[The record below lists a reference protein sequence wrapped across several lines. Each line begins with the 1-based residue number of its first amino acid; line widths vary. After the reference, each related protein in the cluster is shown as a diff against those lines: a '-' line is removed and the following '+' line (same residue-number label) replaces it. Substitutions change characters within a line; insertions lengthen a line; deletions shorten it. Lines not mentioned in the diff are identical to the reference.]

1 MLLKICATSGYISV
15 QRDLDKPT
23 TKKSDTYIPSFIR
36 VILARKTKRGNLK
49 HIAGG
54 FETVNQTC
62 EVQSDEWQQQIMPYY
77 LYVEMDQLTI
87 NDKFSVVV
95 RANQIESMQE
105 VDHNECPD
113 FVKN

>member
-1 MLLKICATSGYISV
+1 MLLKICASLSYISV
-15 QRDLDKPT
+15 QNDLDKPT
-23 TKKSDTYIPSFIR
+23 TTKSDNYIPSFIR
-36 VILARKTKRGNLK
+36 VILAMKTKRGNLK

-62 EVQSDEWQQQIMPYY
+62 EVQSDEWQQPGPFY

-105 VDHNECPD
+105 VDHEECPD